1 MAHRNARLTLH
12 GRLLLCRRIEDE
24 GWLVTAAAEAAGV
37 SRQTASKWRRRLALE
52 GPAGLAD
59 RSSARRRPPQR
70 IGGALLRR
78 IVALRLRLRV
88 GPHWI
93 GWLTG
98 APRSSVYAV
107 LRRLGLSRLRALEPR
122 EPVVRYCWPRAGDL
136 VHLDTKKLGR
146 IGPGGGWRFVGRSAK
161 DRHRGIGWNVVH
173 VAVDDATRLA
183 YAEELPD
190 ELGTTTA
197 GLPGARPGLL
207 RGARDRGAAPAHR
220 QRQPYRS
227 RAFRAVVE
235 DARPP
240 APAHAALP
248 AADQRQG
255 GGVREARAERL
266 GLPAALRE
274 RGGTHRG
281 PRALPRLLQSLPT
294 PWRSRRP
301 HADAASGSLRS
312 TTCMG
317 ATASPRTRR
326 RRSPSGGPSRSRPT
340 RSPCT
345 SCSP

>member
-1 MAHRNARLTLH
+1 MAHRNARLNPH

-24 GWLVTAAAEAAGV
+24 GWLVKAAAEAAGV

-52 GPAGLAD
+52 GPAGLDD

-98 APRSSVYAV
+98 AARSSVYAV
-107 LRRLGLSRLRALEPR
+107 LRRLGLSRLRSLEPK

-146 IGPGGGWRFVGRSAK
+146 IGPGGGKRFGGVALK

-190 ELGTTTA
+190 ELGVTA
-197 GLPGARPGLL
+197 AAFLGRALAFYAAHGIAVQRLL
-207 RGARDRGAAPAHR
+207 SDNGS
-220 QRQPYRS
+220 PYRS
-227 RAFRAVVE
+227 RAFAAAAQ
-235 DARPP
+235 DAGLRHHFTRPYRP
-240 APAHAALP
+240 QTNGKA
-248 AADQRQG
+248 
-255 GGVREARAERL
+255 EAFVKLLQNGWAYRRPYESGAERL
-266 GLPAALRE
+266 SALEGYLVYYNRY
-274 RGGTHRG
+274 
-281 PRALPRLLQSLPT
+281 
-294 PWRSRRP
+294 RP
-301 HADAASGSLRS
+301 HGGLDGLTPLQRLAS
-312 TTCMG
+312 
-317 ATASPRTRR
+317 
-326 RRSPSGGPSRSRPT
+326 
-340 RSPCT
+340 
-345 SCSP
+345 